1 MRLIDADDFKQKLLA
16 KQFIGYGDYY
26 SGAEAERDSIVDEL
40 NDAPTIE
47 TTHNAHWICGQDNQ
61 DTWYCSKCKTDI
73 LPADWF
79 VTPIE
84 EGYRY
89 CPNCGAKMYI

>member
-1 MRLIDADDFKQKLLA
+1 MRMIDADAFKKNLLGR
-16 KQFIGYGDYY
+16 QYIGNGDYY

-40 NDAPTIE
+40 DAAPTIALVW
-47 TTHNAHWICGQDNQ
+47 NGRWIQGQDDQ
-61 DTWYCSKCKTDI
+61 DEWYCSECKTGV

-84 EGYRY
+84 EGYKF
-89 CPNCGAKMYI
+89 CPNCGAKMSE